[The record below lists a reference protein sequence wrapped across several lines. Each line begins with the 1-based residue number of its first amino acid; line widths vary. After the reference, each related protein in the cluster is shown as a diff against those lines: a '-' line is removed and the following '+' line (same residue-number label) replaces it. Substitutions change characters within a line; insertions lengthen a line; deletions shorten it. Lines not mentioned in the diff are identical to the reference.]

1 MLTHAR
7 THARTHTRTHAR
19 THART
24 HTHTHTHTVYRRG
37 AVLIGAG
44 QFASPESNQEES
56 GGSMVVVPP
65 PCPPPPDRHG
75 GALRDP
81 AMTRIPTDLQM
92 AFLSSGFYKSQ
103 PTHGGDDN
111 PVQEPPPTTSSD
123 KRSRIPCEATKV
135 EDGDASLALGHR
147 RREGGKRKEGEEE
160 GEEEEEEGEE
170 EEREEE
176 GEEEEVEGEG
186 EGKEKEEGECE
197 RAEEET
203 RSPGSSPPTS
213 NKPPIA
219 PETAQTLQRHQ
230 KPCSKLVGGAA
241 TRPTH
246 SEPGSLMVSDPLENT
261 SRRRNSEPTALV
273 VHDHLKVAD
282 VDKANSNPESPTTPI
297 PQCLTTPKT
306 GCKPDNPATPK
317 PEHPTSQQHERPTTL
332 RPEITPRLENLTTP
346 RQPEN
351 PTIPKPENR
360 ITLLPE
366 SLAILRP
373 KGPSQPENL
382 TTPRIESPI
391 TQAIVTETR
400 HETTSQSADAVDVR
414 KPSDGDQ
421 DVVAG
426 VPSSTDPIVPPIQQQ
441 TGTGPVVPP
450 GTMVPPIEQQTSAS
464 GEAVIAGDKKFV
476 RYHPSKKLT
485 ERQCGVREE
494 GERPASWCV
503 GETEES
509 QGVDL
514 MGRVSEDELDVH
526 CLEHAFNDETAHCI
540 FEVSSKLDHV
550 KLLSIRL

>member
-1 MLTHAR
+1 
-7 THARTHTRTHAR
+7 
-19 THART
+19 
-24 HTHTHTHTVYRRG
+24 
-37 AVLIGAG
+37 
-44 QFASPESNQEES
+44 
-56 GGSMVVVPP
+56 MVVVPP
-65 PCPPPPDRHG
+65 PRPPHPDRPG

-81 AMTRIPTDLQM
+81 AMTRTPTDLQM
-92 AFLSSGFYKSQ
+92 PFLSSEVYKSQ
-103 PTHGGDDN
+103 PTHGGDNN
-111 PVQEPPPTTSSD
+111 PAQEPPPTASSD

-135 EDGDASLALGHR
+135 EDGDMSLALGHS
-147 RREGGKRKEGEEE
+147 RREGGKRKEEEKGDEGE
-160 GEEEEEEGEE
+160 GEEERQ

-176 GEEEEVEGEG
+176 GEEEEGEGGGEG
-186 EGKEKEEGECE
+186 EEEEEEEGECE

-203 RSPGSSPPTS
+203 RSHGSSPPTS
-213 NKPPIA
+213 HKPPIV
-219 PETAQTLQRHQ
+219 PETAQTLQHHQ
-230 KPCSKLVGGAA
+230 KQCSTLVGGVA

-261 SRRRNSEPTALV
+261 LRRRNSEPTALV

-297 PQCLTTPKT
+297 PQCPTTPKT
-306 GCKPDNPATPK
+306 GCQPDNPATSK
-317 PEHPTSQQHERPTTL
+317 PENPTSQQHDRPTTP
-332 RPEITPRLENLTTP
+332 RPEITEKLTTP

-360 ITLLPE
+360 NTLLPKCPT
-366 SLAILRP
+366 ILRP
-373 KGPSQPENL
+373 KSPSQPENL
-382 TTPRIESPI
+382 TTPRIENPI
-391 TQAIVTETR
+391 TQDVVTETR
-400 HETTSQSADAVDVR
+400 RETSSQSADAVDVR

-426 VPSSTDPIVPPIQQQ
+426 VPSSTDPMVPPIQQQ

-450 GTMVPPIEQQTSAS
+450 GTMVPPIEQQTSPS

-476 RYHPSKKLT
+476 RYHPSKKLM
-485 ERQCGVREE
+485 EGRCGVREK

-526 CLEHAFNDETAHCI
+526 CLEHAFNDETVHCI
-540 FEVSSKLDHV
+540 FDVSSKLDHV
-550 KLLSIRL
+550 KLLSIQL